1 LAGTLDIEEILKIF
15 FRACTEEIGLEY
27 VIVALVDKAQHR
39 VKAVAGSGVSENNI
53 KQGIQPLDSKDI
65 MPDIIRTG
73 KTEIITGWDERF
85 DQEMFEAE
93 GHEDWVRIFT
103 PITLRQENIGM
114 VEAGFNRK
122 IRATIQN
129 ILVSIQPTIQEYQVR
144 LLQAFIN
151 QVALALDNAQRYQA
165 SQRAAHRE
173 ALIKDITTKVRAST
187 KLEDILQTTIK
198 EISQVISSK
207 RAYIHLVTPPGAT
220 EPAEANGK
228 AERRA
233 G

>member
-1 LAGTLDIEEILKIF
+1 M
-15 FRACTEEIGLEY
+15 
-27 VIVALVDKAQHR
+27 V
-39 VKAVAGSGVSENNI
+39 
-53 KQGIQPLDSKDI
+53 
-65 MPDIIRTG
+65 DIIRTG
-73 KTEIITGWDERF
+73 KTEVITGWDERF
-85 DQEMFEAE
+85 DRAMFEAE
-93 GHEDWVRIFT
+93 GHADWVRIFT

-114 VEAGFNRK
+114 IEAGFNRK

-129 ILVSIQPTIQEYQVR
+129 IQVSIQPTIQDYQLR

-165 SQRAAHRE
+165 SQRAAQRE

-187 KLEDILQTTIK
+187 NLEDILQTTIK

-207 RAYIHLVTPPGAT
+207 RAYIHLVTPAAAADQ
-220 EPAEANGK
+220 AETNGK
-228 AERRA
+228 AERKA